1 VLNAETIDIRTGRT
15 LRPNELRIPGDPID
29 NLPDVPVLPETLLM
43 MELRSH
49 EFSIDLQEMSQ
60 LVLGD
65 LGAVLQILRLAA
77 REYEDAAE
85 RPTRIEDCISALGI
99 QACLKA
105 AAQQT
110 ILSDMRHGGV
120 LELWAHAREVAQ
132 ACRTVA
138 ATAGGA
144 VQPEE
149 AYLVGLTHAL
159 GSLPGLLGWQRPGP
173 GCKRWEHAGTRLAE
187 CWSLPLCIQEFS
199 TAWNRSDLG
208 NPWVE
213 IVRIAH
219 RVARH
224 SPQRCPLYLGLTP
237 QLQPAL

>member
-1 VLNAETIDIRTGRT
+1 MLNTETIDIRTGRT
-15 LRPNELRIPGDPID
+15 VRPNELRFPGDPID
-29 NLPDVPVLPETLLM
+29 NFPHVPVLPETLLM

-49 EFSIDLQEMSQ
+49 EFSVDLQEMSQ

-77 REYEDAAE
+77 REYEDATD
-85 RPTRIEDCISALGI
+85 RPTRIEDCISALGM
-99 QACLKA
+99 QACLKS

-110 ILSDMRHGGV
+110 VPSDMRYGGV
-120 LELWAHAREVAQ
+120 LELWAHAREVAR

-138 ATAGGA
+138 ATAGG
-144 VQPEE
+144 VVHPEE

-159 GSLPGLLGWQRPGP
+159 GSLPDLLGWQRPSP
-173 GCKRWEHAGTRLAE
+173 GCKRWEHAATRLAE
-187 CWSLPLCIQEFS
+187 HWSLPSCIQEFS
-199 TAWNRSDLG
+199 RAWDRSDLD

-213 IVRIAH
+213 IVRVAH
-219 RVARH
+219 QVARR
-224 SPQRCPLYLGLTP
+224 SSQPCPLYLGLMP

>member
-1 VLNAETIDIRTGRT
+1 MLNAETIDIRTGRT
-15 LRPNELRIPGDPID
+15 VRPNELRIPGDPID
-29 NLPDVPVLPETLLM
+29 NFPNIPVLPETLLM

-49 EFSIDLQEMSQ
+49 DFSVDLQEMSQ

-85 RPTRIEDCISALGI
+85 RPTRIEDCISALSI

-105 AAQQT
+105 AAEQT
-110 ILSDMRHGGV
+110 VLSDLRHGGV

-138 ATAGGA
+138 ATVDGA

-159 GSLPGLLGWQRPGP
+159 GSLPDLLGWQRPGP
-173 GCKRWEHAGTRLAE
+173 GCKRGEHAATRLAE
-187 CWSLPLCIQEFS
+187 CWSLPPCVQEFS
-199 TAWNRSDLG
+199 RAWDRSELD

-213 IVRIAH
+213 IVRLAH
-219 RVARH
+219 RIARR
-224 SPQRCPLYLGLTP
+224 SQQRCPLYLGLTP

>member
-1 VLNAETIDIRTGRT
+1 MLNAEIIDLRAGRT
-15 LRPNELRIPGDPID
+15 LRQNELRFPGDPID
-29 NLPDVPVLPETLLM
+29 NFPNVPVLPETLLM

-49 EFSIDLQEMSQ
+49 EFSVDLQEMSQ

-65 LGAVLQILRLAA
+65 LGAVLQILRVAA

-85 RPTRIEDCISALGI
+85 RPTRIEDCISALGF

-105 AAQQT
+105 AAQQP
-110 ILSDMRHGGV
+110 ILSDMRHSGV
-120 LELWAHAREVAQ
+120 LELWSHAREVAQ

-138 ATAGGA
+138 AAAGGA
-144 VQPEE
+144 IQPEE

-159 GSLPGLLGWQRPGP
+159 GSLPDLLGWQRPGP
-173 GCKRWEHAGTRLAE
+173 GCKRWEHAATRLAAH
-187 CWSLPLCIQEFS
+187 WSLPPCVQEYS
-199 TAWNRSDLG
+199 TAWDRSELD

-213 IVRIAH
+213 IVRVAH
-219 RVARH
+219 RVARR
-224 SPQRCPLYLGLTP
+224 SSQRCPLYLGLTP

>member
-1 VLNAETIDIRTGRT
+1 MLNADTIDIRTGRT
-15 LRPNELRIPGDPID
+15 VRPNALRIPGDPID
-29 NLPDVPVLPETLLM
+29 NFPNVPVLPETLLM

-49 EFSIDLQEMSQ
+49 EFSVDLQEMSQ

-65 LGAVLQILRLAA
+65 LGAVLQILRLVA

-85 RPTRIEDCISALGI
+85 RPTRIEDCISALGM

-110 ILSDMRHGGV
+110 ILSDMRHSGV
-120 LELWAHAREVAQ
+120 LELWAHAREIAQ

-138 ATAGGA
+138 ASVGR

-159 GSLPGLLGWQRPGP
+159 GSLPDLLGWQRPIP

-187 CWSLPLCIQEFS
+187 CWSLPLCVQEFAI
-199 TAWNRSDLG
+199 AWDRSDLD

-213 IVRIAH
+213 IVRVAH
-219 RVARH
+219 QVARR

-237 QLQPAL
+237 QLQPAH